1 MNVRRI
7 EWFLVALAAAGI
19 FAGLRAGAAPGQ
31 WASAQAPVPTETATA
46 YPVPDLAGQWSVTR
60 SWYRRCPGCSASI
73 VRTTDWVVTQTGADV
88 RVDVGLSGGLVG
100 TSTGGAYLSLE
111 GLESAPEGPM
121 RFAYATLFVQPD
133 GSAFEG
139 EFGGSERLANPCGPE
154 PPLVTCFASAG
165 YLRAQR
171 VSAPGTP
178 PLPTPG
184 GTAPATATAPTSAP
198 TWIASATA
206 TATPPAPTATATPSA
221 TARPLLSVFLPAC
234 RG

>member
-1 MNVRRI
+1 MSGRRI
-7 EWFLVALAAAGI
+7 EWFPIALAAVGI
-19 FAGLRAGAAPGQ
+19 AAGLGAVAEPGRPT
-31 WASAQAPVPTETATA
+31 SAQAPGPTETATA
-46 YPVPDLAGQWSVTR
+46 YPVPDLAGEWSVTR

-73 VRTTDWVVTQTGADV
+73 VRTTDWVITQSGADV

-100 TSTGGAYLSLE
+100 TAPGGAYLSLE

-133 GSAFEG
+133 GGAFEG

-154 PPLVTCFASAG
+154 PPLVTCFASGG

-171 VSAPGTP
+171 VSASGTR

-184 GTAPATATAPTSAP
+184 GTASATATASTPAP
-198 TWIASATA
+198 TWIATA
-206 TATPPAPTATATPSA
+206 TATPPGPTATASPSA
-221 TARPLLSVFLPAC
+221 TARPLLSAYLPDC